1 LKIRGEERGK
11 EKKVGRGGMGGDRN
25 KDGERER
32 TEVKGEKY
40 GEDRAR
46 EGRDS
51 DGDYNTGHRD

>member
-1 LKIRGEERGK
+1 
-11 EKKVGRGGMGGDRN
+11 MGGDRN

-40 GEDRAR
+40 EEDRAR

-51 DGDYNTGHRD
+51 DGDCNTGHRD